1 MRIRPLLAVTIV
13 LSVLALS
20 WVLQDRNTS
29 THSPATAAGEQGES
43 QALSAGQPVPPG
55 APVPAPALAAADSK
69 AIESDSP
76 VDATARARFNEQ
88 ARDFFARAQNLAEA
102 QRLSEA
108 QHLEQELARLERA
121 GGMSAGE
128 TFLLRTGLIRQTVAD
143 QAEQAAQIKALKERY
158 ESEDRRRTAEANLR
172 SDPAFESYKVRE
184 SEIVAEVAAMQTI
197 PDGLTRDEYLRRRL
211 QAARERITP

>member
-1 MRIRPLLAVTIV
+1 MRFRPLIAVTIV

-20 WVLQDRNTS
+20 WVLRDRNTP
-29 THSPATAAGEQGES
+29 THSPAAAAGEQSEP
-43 QALSAGQPVPPG
+43 QALSTGQPVPPG
-55 APVPAPALAAADSK
+55 VPAPAPVAAEPK
-69 AIESDSP
+69 AIESDPP

-102 QRLSEA
+102 QRLREA
-108 QHLEQELARLERA
+108 RHLEQQLARLERA

-128 TFLLRTGLIRQTVAD
+128 TFLLRTGLIQQTVTNP
-143 QAEQAAQIKALKERY
+143 AERSAQIKALKERY
-158 ESEDRRRTAEANLR
+158 ENEARRRIAEGNVR

-184 SEIVAEVAAMQTI
+184 SEIVAEVSAMQTI
-197 PDGLTRDEYLRRRL
+197 PGGLTRDEYLRRRL